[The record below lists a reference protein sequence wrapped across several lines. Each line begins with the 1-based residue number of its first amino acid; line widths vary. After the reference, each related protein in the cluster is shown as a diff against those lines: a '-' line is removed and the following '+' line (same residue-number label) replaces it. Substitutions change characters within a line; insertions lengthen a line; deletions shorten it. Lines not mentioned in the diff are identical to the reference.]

1 MMPSAA
7 LTIKKHEVQL
17 RVYRS
22 FKTYQYYIEPA
33 FSVNMLLAVRH
44 FFYAFVSSF
53 FFRLKIKIIV
63 DAANI
68 KISPAPAIT

>member
-1 MMPSAA
+1 MMPSRA

-17 RVYRS
+17 RVYRWNLYPHRTIN
-22 FKTYQYYIEPA
+22 FLQ
-33 FSVNMLLAVRH
+33 MLLAVRH
-44 FFYAFVSSF
+44 FVYAFVSSF
-53 FFRLKIKIIV
+53 LFRLKIKIIV